1 MIKTSTKKNSSI
13 QSSEGTVGTAK
24 KDSMFYDAIK
34 PKLNQLIK
42 NPSKETIESILN
54 FSKKH

>member
-13 QSSEGTVGTAK
+13 QSPEGTTGTAK
-24 KDSMFYDAIK
+24 KESQFYDAIR

-42 NPSKETIESILN
+42 NPSVETIESILSY
-54 FSKKH
+54 SKKH